1 MRVKM
6 NTSVGGSIN
15 ASFGDVVEMSD
26 DEGRR
31 FCDRGLA
38 TEVTDETPETPEAP
52 EAVKAPRARKTR
64 S

>member
-38 TEVTDETPETPEAP
+38 TEVTDETPEAP